1 MIFNKFNQ
9 EDIVAGR
16 INKVSS
22 GVFSSNSLYVSQSIF
37 KSGSQGTELTGAN
50 YLDVKN
56 GQYYIDTYIGNTQYF
71 SITYGDYVNSG
82 SSKYDDP
89 GQGADGIYTNE
100 TKVIYSQYKNSL
112 LQPGDKKFTFAS
124 GSSSTLQDSEA
135 IFVINFSSDKI
146 LDQLDEGQLQV
157 NFKGI
162 NGEFSYIDDSSIV
175 NREQSVYNMISG
187 SVINGVPTPYKKD
200 NNPVYEGIGLFYPRT
215 GNVVFNAINL
225 DFRVGINNEIKDRGS
240 YPNSTSTD
248 VESYWRVWSRDL
260 YNSLVNSTK
269 TMAARKSENVPS
281 SHYFVRVK
289 NRDFNYSN
297 NPTFVSDGTD
307 DKTKGTIIYPELI
320 SSPKT
325 YITAVGLYNDNN
337 ELLAVGKLS
346 KPTQKTFD
354 NELLIKVKLDY

>member
-1 MIFNKFNQ
+1 MIFSKFNQ
-9 EDIVAGR
+9 EDIVTGR

-22 GVFSSNSLYVSQSIF
+22 GVFSSNLYVSQSSF
-37 KSGSQGTELTGAN
+37 ETGSQGTELTGVN
-50 YLDVKN
+50 LIDTKN
-56 GQYYIDTYIGNTQYF
+56 GQYYIDVYVGSQQYF
-71 SITYGDYVNSG
+71 SIAYGDYANSG
-82 SSKYDDP
+82 SSKLNDP
-89 GQGADGIYTNE
+89 NEGSNGIYTNE
-100 TKVIYSQYKNSL
+100 SKVIYTQYKNTL

-124 GSSSTLQDSEA
+124 GSSTTSQDSEA
-135 IFVINFSSDKI
+135 IFVLNFSSDKI

-157 NFKGI
+157 NFKGT

-175 NREQSVYNMISG
+175 NQEQNVYNLISG

-200 NNPVYEGIGLFYPRT
+200 GNPVYEGIGLFYPKS
-215 GNVVFNAINL
+215 GNVVLNAINL
-225 DFRVGINNEIKDRGS
+225 DKKVGINGEIEDRSS

-248 VESYWRVWSRDL
+248 VDGYWRVWTRDL
-260 YNSLVNSTK
+260 YNAMSHSTK
-269 TMAARKSENVPS
+269 TIAARKSENVPS
-281 SHYFVRVK
+281 SHYFLRVK

-307 DKTKGTIIYPELI
+307 GKTKGTIVYQELI

-325 YITAVGLYNDNN
+325 YITTVGLYNDNN
-337 ELLAVGKLS
+337 ELLAIGKLS

>member
-9 EDIVAGR
+9 EDIVTGR

-22 GVFSSNSLYVSQSIF
+22 GVFGSNLYISQSTF
-37 KSGSQGTELTGAN
+37 VTQSQGTELTGAN
-50 YLDVKN
+50 ELDVKN
-56 GQYYIDTYIGNTQYF
+56 GQYYVDTYIGNQQYF

-82 SSKYDDP
+82 SSKYNDP
-89 GQGADGIYTNE
+89 SEGANGIYTNE
-100 TKVIYSQYKNSL
+100 TKVIYTQYKNTL

-146 LDQLDEGQLQV
+146 LDQLDEGQLQI
-157 NFKGI
+157 NFKGS
-162 NGEFSYIDDSSIV
+162 NGEYSYIDDSSIV
-175 NREQSVYNMISG
+175 NREQSVYNLISG
-187 SVINGVPTPYKKD
+187 SVINGVPTPYTKN
-200 NNPVYEGIGLFYPRT
+200 NNPVYEGIGLFYPKT

-225 DFRVGINNEIKDRGS
+225 DEKVGINNEIKDRAS
-240 YPNSTSTD
+240 YPNSTSTEVD
-248 VESYWRVWSRDL
+248 GYWRVWSRDL
-260 YNSLVNSTK
+260 YQSLVDSTK
-269 TMAARKSENVPS
+269 TMAARKSENVPA

-307 DKTKGTIIYPELI
+307 DKTKGTIIYQDLI